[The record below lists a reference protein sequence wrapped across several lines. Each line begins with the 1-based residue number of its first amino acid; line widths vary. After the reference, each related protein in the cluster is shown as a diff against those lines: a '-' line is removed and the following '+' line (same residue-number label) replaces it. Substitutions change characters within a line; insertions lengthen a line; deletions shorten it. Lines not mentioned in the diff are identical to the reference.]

1 MIKSLISFILPI
13 LFSVLFLTNAN
24 SNECDEGSW
33 NQIILDKKDYHKET
47 PFLEERNDIGI
58 FFDFKWDSE
67 TQKIIIKRDKNNYP
81 IIRFSLFDKTNLKS
95 GTTIKKIIGVDLSD
109 RDDEQIQK
117 ISEIRGERD
126 SDNNRTKI
134 IPIDVE
140 SISGKKSILKIKPYK
155 LINFKLT
162 NFQLNSIQSIDST
175 KGAIE
180 VTFEAFIENNRPD
193 LLATL
198 KENNFDDD
206 ELNTEALCDPV
217 KEWINLP
224 IKAVEFNEYKYDE
237 DVRRG
242 LKNKTKL
249 EDSVIDFTYDKG
261 KFRVVRFESGVGHFR
276 QSFDFKKFPFDKQKL
291 IINITSGIRSS
302 ADKELIKYSTDTA
315 SVALITPEEGAFIGI
330 NKFKK
335 NNYLREW
342 KVNSVDIK
350 SKEIVDKNYYDKD
363 LKKIITHNENSL
375 NLEINVE
382 RNYNHYVYKIMVP
395 VFLILCVAWFVLW
408 IPTKYFEARLA
419 TSMVALLS
427 LIAYNYVFANDIPKL
442 EYLTALDKYILL
454 SYVFC
459 CIPTFMSI
467 WFSRLYKIKQTKIA
481 KINSKIRIY
490 GGIIYLVTTMQIF
503 YS

>member
-1 MIKSLISFILPI
+1 MIKRLIYLILPI
-13 LFSVLFLTNAN
+13 FFSILFLSNA
-24 SNECDEGSW
+24 SADKCDEGSW
-33 NQIILDKKDYHKET
+33 SQILLDNKDYHYEF
-47 PFLEERNDIGI
+47 PFLDERNDIGI
-58 FFDFKWDSE
+58 FFDFEWSSKL
-67 TQKIIIKRDKNNYP
+67 QKIIIKRDKDNYP
-81 IIRFSLFDKTNLKS
+81 IIRFSLFNKEDIKYGS
-95 GTTIKKIIGVDLSD
+95 TIKYFNNEDPKINDLDLNLSKLTD
-109 RDDEQIQK
+109 HKIEQK
-117 ISEIRGERD
+117 FSEEHIASIEL
-126 SDNNRTKI
+126 NN
-134 IPIDVE
+134 
-140 SISGKKSILKIKPYK
+140 GKRIILKPNEYK
-155 LINFKLT
+155 LNDFKLT
-162 NFQLNSIQSIDST
+162 NFELNSIQSIDST

-180 VTFEAFIENNRPD
+180 VTFKSYIENNRPD
-193 LLATL
+193 LLSTL
-198 KENNFDDD
+198 KKNNFD
-206 ELNTEALCDPV
+206 EQEINTEALCNPV

-302 ADKELIKYSTDTA
+302 ADKELIKYATDTA
-315 SVALITPEEGAFIGI
+315 SVAFITPEEGAFIGI

-342 KVNSVDIK
+342 KVNSVNIK

-408 IPTKYFEARLA
+408 IPTRYFEARLA

-427 LIAYNYVFANDIPKL
+427 LIAYNFVFANDIPRL
-442 EYLTALDKYILL
+442 EYLTALDKFILL

-481 KINSKIRIY
+481 QVNRKIRIF
-490 GGIIYLVTTMQIF
+490 GGIIYLIITMQIF
-503 YS
+503 YI

>member
-1 MIKSLISFILPI
+1 MLKRLISLILPI
-13 LFSVLFLTNAN
+13 FFSILCQVNVNA
-24 SNECDEGSW
+24 NECDEGSW
-33 NQIILDKKDYHKET
+33 NQILLDNKDYHYET
-47 PFLEERNDIGI
+47 PFLKERNDIGV
-58 FFDFKWDSE
+58 FFDFEWNSKLK
-67 TQKIIIKRDKNNYP
+67 KIIIKRNKDNYP
-81 IIRFSLFDKTNLKS
+81 ITRFSLFNKKDIKNGSVIKYFNNEDPNVDNLDL
-95 GTTIKKIIGVDLSD
+95 DLSKLND
-109 RDDEQIQK
+109 YEIKQK
-117 ISEIRGERD
+117 FSEKNISSIEL
-126 SDNNRTKI
+126 DNGKRI
-134 IPIDVE
+134 ILEPYE
-140 SISGKKSILKIKPYK
+140 YK
-155 LINFKLT
+155 LNDFKLT
-162 NFQLNSIQSIDST
+162 NFELNSIQSIDST

-180 VTFEAFIENNRPD
+180 VTFQSYIENNRPD

-198 KENNFDDD
+198 RENNFD
-206 ELNTEALCDPV
+206 EQEINTEALCDPV

-249 EDSVIDFTYDKG
+249 EDSVIEFTYDKG
-261 KFRVVRFESGVGHFR
+261 QFRVLRTESGVGHFR

-302 ADKELIKYSTDTA
+302 ADKQLIKYATDTA
-315 SVALITPEEGAFIGI
+315 AVVFITPEDGAFIGI
-330 NKFKK
+330 NKFKN

-342 KVNSVDIK
+342 KVSSVDIK
-350 SKEIVDKNYYDKD
+350 NKEIIDENYYDKD

-427 LIAYNYVFANDIPKL
+427 LIAYNFVFANDIPKL
-442 EYLTALDKYILL
+442 EYLTALDKFILL
-454 SYVFC
+454 SYIFC

-467 WFSRLYKIKQTKIA
+467 WFSRLYKIKQAKIA
-481 KINSKIRIY
+481 KVNSKIRIY
-490 GGIIYLVTTMQIF
+490 GGFVYLILTMQIF
-503 YS
+503 YI

>member
-1 MIKSLISFILPI
+1 MIKRLISLILPI
-13 LFSVLFLTNAN
+13 FFSVLFLANAN
-24 SNECDEGSW
+24 AEKCDEGSW
-33 NQIILDKKDYHKET
+33 NQILLNNKNYHYGF

-58 FFDFKWDSE
+58 FFDFEWNSKL
-67 TQKIIIKRDKNNYP
+67 QKIIIKRDKNNYP
-81 IIRFSLFDKTNLKS
+81 IIRFSLFNKEDIKYGSVIKYLNNEDPKINNLDL
-95 GTTIKKIIGVDLSD
+95 DLSKLND
-109 RDDEQIQK
+109 Y
-117 ISEIRGERD
+117 
-126 SDNNRTKI
+126 
-134 IPIDVE
+134 
-140 SISGKKSILKIKPYK
+140 KIKQKFSEQYIASIELKNGKRIILEPNEYK
-155 LINFKLT
+155 LNDFKLT
-162 NFQLNSIQSIDST
+162 NFKLNSIQSIDST
-175 KGAIE
+175 KGTIE

-206 ELNTEALCDPV
+206 ELNTEALCDLV

-237 DVRRG
+237 DVRKG

-249 EDSVIDFTYDKG
+249 QDSVIDFTYDKG
-261 KFRVVRFESGVGHFR
+261 KFRVFRTENGVGHFR

-302 ADKELIKYSTDTA
+302 ADKELIKYATNTA
-315 SVALITPEEGAFIGI
+315 SVAFITPEDGAFIGI
-330 NKFKK
+330 NKFKT

-342 KVNSVDIK
+342 RVNSVEIK
-350 SKEIVDKNYYDKD
+350 SKEIIDENYYDKD
-363 LKKIITHNENSL
+363 LKMIITHNENTL

-382 RNYNHYVYKIMVP
+382 RNFIHYVYKIMVP

-427 LIAYNYVFANDIPKL
+427 LIAYNFVFANDIPKL
-442 EYLTALDKYILL
+442 EYLTALDKFILL

-467 WFSRLYKIKQTKIA
+467 WFSRLYKIKQVKIA
-481 KINSKIRIY
+481 KVNSKIRIY
-490 GGIIYLVTTMQIF
+490 GGILYLVLTMQIF
-503 YS
+503 YF

>member
-1 MIKSLISFILPI
+1 MLKRLISLILPI
-13 LFSVLFLTNAN
+13 FFSVLCQVNVNAD
-24 SNECDEGSW
+24 ECDGSSW
-33 NQIILDKKDYHKET
+33 NQILLDNKFYHNET

-58 FFDFKWDSE
+58 FFDFEWSSKL
-67 TQKIIIKRDKNNYP
+67 QKIIIKRNPDNYP
-81 IIRFSLFDKTNLKS
+81 IIRFSLFDKINIKNGTIVKKLNSLDLSLQGDEVLKS
-95 GTTIKKIIGVDLSD
+95 SLLKKN
-109 RDDEQIQK
+109 EY
-117 ISEIRGERD
+117 ISETNFVEIELINGEKL
-126 SDNNRTKI
+126 SL
-134 IPIDVE
+134 E
-140 SISGKKSILKIKPYK
+140 SKPYK
-155 LINFKLT
+155 LNDFKLT
-162 NFQLNSIQSIDST
+162 NFELNSIQSIDST

-180 VTFEAFIENNRPD
+180 VTFQSYIENNRPD

-198 KENNFDDD
+198 KKNNFDDD
-206 ELNTEALCDPV
+206 ELYTEALCDPV

-249 EDSVIDFTYDKG
+249 EDSVIEFTYDKG
-261 KFRVVRFESGVGHFR
+261 KFRVLRTESGVGHFR

-350 SKEIVDKNYYDKD
+350 SKEIVDKNFYDKD

-427 LIAYNYVFANDIPKL
+427 LIAYNFVFANDIPKL

-490 GGIIYLVTTMQIF
+490 GGIIYLVITMQIF

>member
-1 MIKSLISFILPI
+1 MFKRLISLILPI
-13 LFSVLFLTNAN
+13 FFSILFQVNVNAD
-24 SNECDEGSW
+24 ECDEGSW
-33 NQIILDKKDYHKET
+33 NQILLNNKDYHYET
-47 PFLEERNDIGI
+47 PFLKERNDIGI
-58 FFDFKWDSE
+58 FFDFEWDSKLK
-67 TQKIIIKRDKNNYP
+67 KIIIKRDKDNYP
-81 IIRFSLFDKTNLKS
+81 ITRFSLFNKKDIRNGSVIKYFNNEDPNIRNLDL
-95 GTTIKKIIGVDLSD
+95 DLSKLND
-109 RDDEQIQK
+109 YEIKQK
-117 ISEIRGERD
+117 FSEKNISLIEL
-126 SDNNRTKI
+126 DNGKRI
-134 IPIDVE
+134 ILEPYT
-140 SISGKKSILKIKPYK
+140 YK
-155 LINFKLT
+155 LNDFKLT
-162 NFQLNSIQSIDST
+162 NFELNSIQSIDST

-180 VTFEAFIENNRPD
+180 VTFQSYIENNRPD
-193 LLATL
+193 LLFTL
-198 KENNFDDD
+198 RENNFD
-206 ELNTEALCDPV
+206 EQEINTEALCDPV

-249 EDSVIDFTYDKG
+249 EDSVIEFTYDKG
-261 KFRVVRFESGVGHFR
+261 KFRVLRTESGVGHFR

-315 SVALITPEEGAFIGI
+315 AVAFITPEDGAFIGI
-330 NKFKK
+330 NKFKN

-342 KVNSVDIK
+342 KVSSVDIK
-350 SKEIVDKNYYDKD
+350 NKEIIDENYYDKD

-382 RNYNHYVYKIMVP
+382 RNYIHYVYKIMVP

-427 LIAYNYVFANDIPKL
+427 LIAYNFVFANDIPKL
-442 EYLTALDKYILL
+442 EYLTALDKFILL
-454 SYVFC
+454 SYIFC

-467 WFSRLYKIKQTKIA
+467 WFSRLYKIKQA
-481 KINSKIRIY
+481 KITKVNSKIRIY
-490 GGIIYLVTTMQIF
+490 GGFVYLILTMQIF
-503 YS
+503 YM

>member
-1 MIKSLISFILPI
+1 MIKRLISLILPI
-13 LFSVLFLTNAN
+13 FFSVLFLANAN
-24 SNECDEGSW
+24 AEKCDEGSW
-33 NQIILDKKDYHKET
+33 NQILLNNKNYHYGF

-58 FFDFKWDSE
+58 FFDFEWNSKL
-67 TQKIIIKRDKNNYP
+67 QKIIIKRDKNNYP
-81 IIRFSLFDKTNLKS
+81 IIRFSLFNKEDIKYGSVIKYLNNEDPKINNLDL
-95 GTTIKKIIGVDLSD
+95 DLSKLND
-109 RDDEQIQK
+109 Y
-117 ISEIRGERD
+117 
-126 SDNNRTKI
+126 
-134 IPIDVE
+134 
-140 SISGKKSILKIKPYK
+140 KIKQKFSEQYIASIELKNGKRIILEPNEYK
-155 LINFKLT
+155 LNDFKLT
-162 NFQLNSIQSIDST
+162 NFKLNSIQSIDST
-175 KGAIE
+175 KGTIE

-206 ELNTEALCDPV
+206 ELNTEALCDLV

-237 DVRRG
+237 DVRKG

-249 EDSVIDFTYDKG
+249 QDSVIDFTYDKG
-261 KFRVVRFESGVGHFR
+261 KFRVFRTENGVGHFR

-302 ADKELIKYSTDTA
+302 ADKELIKYATNTA
-315 SVALITPEEGAFIGI
+315 SVAFITPEDGAFIGI
-330 NKFKK
+330 NKFKT

-342 KVNSVDIK
+342 RVNSVEIK
-350 SKEIVDKNYYDKD
+350 SKEIIDENYYDKD
-363 LKKIITHNENSL
+363 LKMIITHNENTL
-375 NLEINVE
+375 NLEINIE
-382 RNYNHYVYKIMVP
+382 RNFIHYVYKIMVP

-427 LIAYNYVFANDIPKL
+427 LIAYNFVFANDIPKL
-442 EYLTALDKYILL
+442 EYLTALDKFILL

-467 WFSRLYKIKQTKIA
+467 WFSRLYKIKQVKIA
-481 KINSKIRIY
+481 KVNSKIRIY
-490 GGIIYLVTTMQIF
+490 GGILYLVLTMQIF
-503 YS
+503 YF

>member
-1 MIKSLISFILPI
+1 MIKRLISLILPI
-13 LFSVLFLTNAN
+13 LFSILFLTNAN
-24 SNECDEGSW
+24 ADKCDEGSW
-33 NQIILDKKDYHKET
+33 NQILLDNKDYHYEF

-58 FFDFKWDSE
+58 FFDFEWSSKLK
-67 TQKIIIKRDKNNYP
+67 KIIIKRDKENYP
-81 IIRFSLFDKTNLKS
+81 VIRFSLFDKKNLKNGS
-95 GTTIKKIIGVDLSD
+95 IIKKIGSLDLSLQSD
-109 RDDEQIQK
+109 KALQTDFLFK
-117 ISEIRGERD
+117 NVPISQPTFIE
-126 SDNNRTKI
+126 
-134 IPIDVE
+134 VE
-140 SISGKKSILKIKPYK
+140 LINEKKVFLEIKPYK
-155 LINFKLT
+155 LNNFRLT
-162 NFQLNSIQSIDST
+162 NFKLNSIQSIDST

-180 VTFEAFIENNRPD
+180 VTFEAYIENNRPD

-237 DVRRG
+237 DVRKG

-261 KFRVVRFESGVGHFR
+261 KFRVFRTESGVGHFR

-291 IINITSGIRSS
+291 VINITSGIRSS
-302 ADKELIKYSTDTA
+302 ADKELIKYATDTA
-315 SVALITPEEGAFIGI
+315 SVNLITPESGAYIGI
-330 NKFKK
+330 NKFMA

-342 KVNSVDIK
+342 NVISVDIT
-350 SKEIVDKNYYDKD
+350 SNEIIDNNYYDKD
-363 LKKIITHNENSL
+363 LKKIITHNENTL
-375 NLEINVE
+375 NLEINIE
-382 RNYNHYVYKIMVP
+382 RNFIHYVYKIMVP

-427 LIAYNYVFANDIPKL
+427 LIAYNFVFSNDIPKL
-442 EYLTALDKYILL
+442 EYLTALDKFILL

-467 WFSRLYKIKQTKIA
+467 WFSRLYKIKQAKIA
-481 KINSKIRIY
+481 KVNSKIRIY
-490 GGIIYLVTTMQIF
+490 GGIIYLILNMQIF

>member
-1 MIKSLISFILPI
+1 MFKRLISLILPI
-13 LFSVLFLTNAN
+13 FFSILCQVNVNAD
-24 SNECDEGSW
+24 ECDEGSW
-33 NQIILDKKDYHKET
+33 NQILLDNKDYHYET
-47 PFLEERNDIGI
+47 PFLKERNDIGI
-58 FFDFKWDSE
+58 FFDFEWNSKLK
-67 TQKIIIKRDKNNYP
+67 KIIIKRDKDNYP
-81 IIRFSLFDKTNLKS
+81 ITRFSLFNKKDIRNGSVIKYFNNEDPNINNLDLDLSKLNDYE
-95 GTTIKKIIGVDLSD
+95 IKKKFSEKNISLIELGNGKRIIL
-109 RDDEQIQK
+109 E
-117 ISEIRGERD
+117 
-126 SDNNRTKI
+126 
-134 IPIDVE
+134 
-140 SISGKKSILKIKPYK
+140 PYK
-155 LINFKLT
+155 YKLNDFKLT
-162 NFQLNSIQSIDST
+162 NFELNSIQSIDST

-180 VTFEAFIENNRPD
+180 VTFQSYIENNRPD
-193 LLATL
+193 LLFTL
-198 KENNFDDD
+198 RENNFD
-206 ELNTEALCDPV
+206 EQEINTEALCDPV

-249 EDSVIDFTYDKG
+249 EDSVIEFTYDKG
-261 KFRVVRFESGVGHFR
+261 KFRVLRTESGVGHFR

-350 SKEIVDKNYYDKD
+350 SKEIVDNNYYDKD

-427 LIAYNYVFANDIPKL
+427 LIAYNFVFANDIPKL

-490 GGIIYLVTTMQIF
+490 GGIIYLVITMQIF

>member
-1 MIKSLISFILPI
+1 MTKRLFSLILSIFFSILYI
-13 LFSVLFLTNAN
+13 TNAKAN
-24 SNECDEGSW
+24 TCVEGSW
-33 NQIILDKKDYHKET
+33 NQILLDNKANHFEF

-58 FFDFKWDSE
+58 FFDFEWNSKLQE
-67 TQKIIIKRDKNNYP
+67 IIIKRDKDKYP
-81 IIRFSLFDKTNLKS
+81 IIRFSLFDKKNLKN
-95 GTTIKKIIGVDLSD
+95 GIVIKKIQNIDLSKIND
-109 RDDEQIQK
+109 NEIINFNYNSNFTEIELYNGKK
-117 ISEIRGERD
+117 IS
-126 SDNNRTKI
+126 
-134 IPIDVE
+134 
-140 SISGKKSILKIKPYK
+140 LKTKPYK
-155 LINFKLT
+155 LNNFKLT
-162 NFQLNSIQSIDST
+162 NFELSSIQSIDST

-180 VTFEAFIENNRPD
+180 VTFRAYIENNRPD

-198 KENNFDDD
+198 KENNFDYD
-206 ELNTEALCDPV
+206 ELNTEALCNPV

-249 EDSVIDFTYDKG
+249 ADSVIDFTYDKG
-261 KFRVVRFESGVGHFR
+261 KFRVFRTESGVGYFR

-291 IINITSGIRSS
+291 IINISSGTRSTS
-302 ADKELIKYSTDTA
+302 DKEFNKIATDTA
-315 SVALITPEEGAFIGI
+315 SVTLITPENGAYIGI

-342 KVNSVDIK
+342 KVNSVDIT
-350 SKEIVDKNYYDKD
+350 SNEIIDKNYYDKD
-363 LKKIITHNENSL
+363 LKKIITHNENTL

-382 RNYNHYVYKIMVP
+382 RNHNHYVYKIIVP

-427 LIAYNYVFANDIPKL
+427 LIAYNFVFANDIPKL

-467 WFSRLYKIKQTKIA
+467 WFSRLYKIKQTKIT
-481 KINSKIRIY
+481 KVNSKIRIY
-490 GGIIYLVTTMQIF
+490 GGIIYLVITMQIF

>member
-1 MIKSLISFILPI
+1 MIKRLISLILPFIFTT
-13 LFSVLFLTNAN
+13 LFIVNAN
-24 SNECDEGSW
+24 ADRCDEGSW
-33 NQIILDKKDYHKET
+33 NQIILDNKYFHYEF

-58 FFDFKWDSE
+58 FFDFEWSSKL
-67 TQKIIIKRDKNNYP
+67 QKIIIKRNKDNYP
-81 IIRFSLFDKTNLKS
+81 IIRFSLFDKKILKNGS
-95 GTTIKKIIGVDLSD
+95 IIKKIGGLDLAYQSD
-109 RDDEQIQK
+109 KDLKTSFLFKNI
-117 ISEIRGERD
+117 
-126 SDNNRTKI
+126 DNSQSTY
-134 IPIDVE
+134 VE
-140 SISGKKSILKIKPYK
+140 VELISGKKVFIEIRPYK
-155 LINFKLT
+155 LTNFKLT
-162 NFQLNSIQSIDST
+162 NFELNSIQSIDST

-180 VTFEAFIENNRPD
+180 VTFKSYIENNRPD
-193 LLATL
+193 LLSTL
-198 KENNFDDD
+198 RKNNFD
-206 ELNTEALCDPV
+206 EQEINTEALCDPV

-261 KFRVVRFESGVGHFR
+261 KFRVVRNESGIGHFR

-302 ADKELIKYSTDTA
+302 SNKELIKYATDTA
-315 SVALITPEEGAFIGI
+315 AVAFITPEDGAFIGI
-330 NKFKK
+330 NKFKN

-342 KVNSVDIK
+342 KVSSVDIK
-350 SKEIVDKNYYDKD
+350 NKEIVDENYYDKD
-363 LKKIITHNENSL
+363 LKKIITHYENSL

-427 LIAYNYVFANDIPKL
+427 LIAYNFVFANDIPKL
-442 EYLTALDKYILL
+442 EYLTALDKFILL
-454 SYVFC
+454 SYIFC

-467 WFSRLYKIKQTKIA
+467 WFSRLYKIKQA
-481 KINSKIRIY
+481 KITKVNSKIRIY
-490 GGIIYLVTTMQIF
+490 GGFVYLILTMQIF
-503 YS
+503 YI

>member
-1 MIKSLISFILPI
+1 MFKRLISLILPI
-13 LFSVLFLTNAN
+13 FFSILYQVNVNA
-24 SNECDEGSW
+24 NECDEGSW
-33 NQIILDKKDYHKET
+33 NQILLDNKDYHYET
-47 PFLEERNDIGI
+47 PFLKERNDIGI
-58 FFDFKWDSE
+58 FFDFEWNSKLK
-67 TQKIIIKRDKNNYP
+67 KIIIKRNKDNYP
-81 IIRFSLFDKTNLKS
+81 ITRFSLFNKKDIKNGSVIKYFNNEDPNVDNLDL
-95 GTTIKKIIGVDLSD
+95 DLSKLND
-109 RDDEQIQK
+109 YEIKQK
-117 ISEIRGERD
+117 FSEKNISSIEL
-126 SDNNRTKI
+126 DNGKRI
-134 IPIDVE
+134 ILEPYE
-140 SISGKKSILKIKPYK
+140 YK
-155 LINFKLT
+155 LNDFKLT
-162 NFQLNSIQSIDST
+162 NFELNSIQSIDST

-180 VTFEAFIENNRPD
+180 VTFQSYIENNRPD

-198 KENNFDDD
+198 RENNFD
-206 ELNTEALCDPV
+206 EQEINTEALCDPV

-249 EDSVIDFTYDKG
+249 EDSVIEFSYDKG
-261 KFRVVRFESGVGHFR
+261 QFRVLRTESGVGHFR

-302 ADKELIKYSTDTA
+302 ADKQLIKYATDTA
-315 SVALITPEEGAFIGI
+315 AVVFITPEDGAFIGI
-330 NKFKK
+330 NKFKN

-342 KVNSVDIK
+342 KVSSVDIK
-350 SKEIVDKNYYDKD
+350 NKEIIDENYYDKD

-427 LIAYNYVFANDIPKL
+427 LIAYNFVFANDIPKL
-442 EYLTALDKYILL
+442 EYLTALDKFILL
-454 SYVFC
+454 SYIFC

-467 WFSRLYKIKQTKIA
+467 WFSRLYKIKQAKIA
-481 KINSKIRIY
+481 KVNSKIRIY
-490 GGIIYLVTTMQIF
+490 GGFVYLILTMQIF
-503 YS
+503 YI